1 MLAIIKFHN
10 FFTTSL
16 NVLGRITFV
25 TTAIAMLSACATEV
39 SEPFEGIGYRQ
50 ARFEQ
55 LSNMREYRKCRDEGF
70 QLDRQARS
78 TSISGTYLASA
89 RLLEKCETRIG
100 PDSVRIARAER
111 MRAYALSI
119 QNYFKGGDV
128 EQARNNFDKFK
139 SRFADYDFYYP
150 DGTSFVI
157 TMEAL
162 LGRKER
168 WTFGEFSALNIN
180 DGLKSEMRRV
190 LYWKIK

>member
-1 MLAIIKFHN
+1 MLALKI
-10 FFTTSL
+10 TGTSL
-16 NVLGRITFV
+16 SVFRR
-25 TTAIAMLSACATEV
+25 TAIVALSMTVLSACSNTIND
-39 SEPFEGIGYRQ
+39 SLEGIGYRE

-55 LSNMREYRKCRDEGF
+55 ISMMREYRACRDQGLE
-70 QLDRQARS
+70 LDRQARAS
-78 TSISGTYLASA
+78 GASGTYLASA
-89 RLLEKCETRIG
+89 QVLEKCESGLG
-100 PDSVRIARAER
+100 PDAAGIARDER

-128 EQARNNFDKFK
+128 ERARDNFAKFK
-139 SRFADYDFYYP
+139 SQFPEHDFYYP

-162 LGRKER
+162 LGQRER

-190 LYWKIK
+190 LYWKNK